1 MKRLSCKSFAAVT
14 ALALAAIALPARAQS
29 ALPIPDGPV
38 SKDVPGAKEL
48 PDPHRVYK
56 IVFDIGDDAP
66 SVDEPHPKLAMITRV
81 VNTLAKYGVPAENRK
96 IVVVIHHR
104 TKGIDMVLNDKAYAE
119 RNPGHSKNPNI
130 PVIQALTKAGV
141 DFRVCGQGVLA
152 HKLDPKTI
160 LPEIQVDL
168 WALTTL
174 LNLQLDGY
182 VHVAG

>member
-1 MKRLSCKSFAAVT
+1 MTRLIRTLLTAVA
-14 ALALAAIALPARAQS
+14 ALALAGIALPVQAQS

-38 SKDVPGAKEL
+38 ARDVPGAKEL
-48 PDPHRVYK
+48 PDPDRVYK

-66 SVDEPHPKLAMITRV
+66 SLDEPHPKLNMIANV
-81 VNTLAKYGVPAENRK
+81 LNTLAKYGVPAANRK

-104 TKGIDMVLNDKAYAE
+104 TKGIDMILNDETYAA
-119 RNPGHSKNPNI
+119 RNPGHPKNPNI
-130 PVIQALTKAGV
+130 PLIKALTKAGV

-160 LPEIQVDL
+160 LPEIQIDL
-168 WALTTL
+168 WAMTTL

-182 VHVAG
+182 VHVGG